1 MFCRDVAQFR
11 DVRFIWKTKLNNHL
25 LDIYP
30 WFICSFHL
38 FAILFKTCSQQRG
51 HTTDAWKDRKY
62 NCCAVF
68 IFSLRCCCLNISY
81 PKDLYC
87 SAFLNESSVCL
98 KIQPNR
104 TLLAFCDLQCIV
116 IHRGIGVARGGL
128 GGNAPPKIFGTYCH
142 FVLIICLNSSILA
155 PPKIFLGWLR
165 YCTEEVSIC
174 VNVKT
179 EKNEKNKKEKTSF
192 SESYLTW

>member
-128 GGNAPPKIFGTYCH
+128 GGNAPPKNFRNILSFCTYYLPKLKHFGSPKNL
-142 FVLIICLNSSILA
+142 FGLA
-155 PPKIFLGWLR
+155 TLLHRGG
-165 YCTEEVSIC
+165 
-174 VNVKT
+174 VNMRQCENRKKR
-179 EKNEKNKKEKTSF
+179 EK
-192 SESYLTW
+192 